1 MRSFPTGLQ
10 AALLLARGRSEALS
24 VLGEEADALATTRR
38 SFWAMA
44 FCLPAFICLR
54 LIGDTTMQGAIP
66 PGAHGFAADLLGA
79 VIGWL
84 AFALAS
90 HRVAGVIGRARQ
102 WPRFIAL
109 WNWCNV
115 VQYLALVLAALPD
128 LLGLP
133 AWIGETA
140 WLVAVGWA
148 LWLEW
153 FTTVLA
159 LSLPGLTAAG
169 LVVLDIAIG
178 LAVSGLTS

>member
-1 MRSFPTGLQ
+1 VRTFPAGLQ

-24 VLGEEADALATTRR
+24 VLGEAADAFATARR

-54 LIGDTTMQGAIP
+54 LIAEATAPGSTP

-79 VIGWL
+79 AIGWL

-90 HRVAGVIGRARQ
+90 HRVAGLLGRARE

-109 WNWCNV
+109 WNWCNL
-115 VQYLALVLAALPD
+115 VQYLALVVAALPD

-133 AWIGETA
+133 AWMSETA

-153 FTTVLA
+153 FTTALA
-159 LSLPGLTAAG
+159 LSLPGVTAAG
-169 LVVLDIAIG
+169 LVLLDLAIG
-178 LAVSGLTS
+178 LAVSGMTS